1 MQGAGEREVGS
12 RENESELSG
21 AQGGGMWGMRE
32 GGRRGVW
39 KRKSEKLYRGCSSE
53 TDVGRRALSLAKRSR
68 SESGEVEEPGVGVGV
83 GFGVVVPGGSGGSPA
98 ICSAGCWMRDE
109 GCEMRELKLSGVKLF
124 AWCVPSTPTAFTV
137 YADARHRRGETVVGG
152 GDGRLSSG
160 RPYQEYWRR
169 IGTGLARDWHS
180 ALMP

>member
-21 AQGGGMWGMRE
+21 AQGGSMW
-32 GGRRGVW
+32 GRRGGW
-39 KRKSEKLYRGCSSE
+39 KRKSEKLYRECSSE

-68 SESGEVEEPGVGVGV
+68 SESGDVEEPRVGVGVAV

-98 ICSAGCWMRDE
+98 ICSAGCWMRDA

-124 AWCVPSTPTAFTV
+124 AWCIPSTPTALPRMMMHVTERKKRGRCACCLYVCKCVCV
-137 YADARHRRGETVVGG
+137 YV
-152 GDGRLSSG
+152 
-160 RPYQEYWRR
+160 
-169 IGTGLARDWHS
+169 
-180 ALMP
+180 